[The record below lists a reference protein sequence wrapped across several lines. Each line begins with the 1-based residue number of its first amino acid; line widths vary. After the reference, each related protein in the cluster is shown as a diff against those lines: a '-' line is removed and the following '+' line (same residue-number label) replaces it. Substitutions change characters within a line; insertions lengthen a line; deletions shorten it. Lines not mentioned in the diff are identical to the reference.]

1 MYDVLLAVD
10 ESEERA
16 RAQTRAVSELPAAPS
31 SLRATVLYVFTADNP
46 EGASAHQIAAVR
58 RARENLEESGID
70 VTIRETSGDPAT
82 AILTEA
88 AECDVDLVTVAGS
101 RRTPAGKV
109 VFGSVA
115 QTVLLEG
122 SRPVLFCTATD

>member
-10 ESEERA
+10 DSVERA
-16 RAQTRAVSELPAAPS
+16 RAQTRAVADLPAAPNS
-31 SLRATVLYVFTADNP
+31 IRATVLYVFADGNP

-70 VTIRETSGDPAT
+70 VTIRETSGEPAT
-82 AILTEA
+82 AILAAA
-88 AECDVDLVTVAGS
+88 AERDSDLVTVAGS

-115 QTVLLEG
+115 QTVLLDG
-122 SRPVLFCTATD
+122 TRPVLFCTTSD